1 MYMNEILEFS
11 GRSKRDGCR
20 YKGTG
25 VNLIEGTLWL
35 LDGECRCCP
44 IEETSLRIRRSSQY
58 EKFES
63 PITTMED
70 LSDLQNEL
78 MSTAIRFCRERN
90 LTDIDILSFGADG
103 IQDSVEYGEWTPATD
118 SSLVA
123 HGYENDKQKL
133 IGEVL

>member
-1 MYMNEILEFS
+1 MNKILEFS
-11 GRSKRDGCR
+11 GRSKLDKAT

-25 VNLIEGTLWL
+25 VNLIGGELWL

-44 IEETSLRIRRSSQY
+44 IEETSLRIRRSYQY

-70 LSDLQNEL
+70 MSDLQNEL
-78 MSTAIRFCRERN
+78 MNTAIRFCRERN
-90 LTDIDILSFGADG
+90 LTDIDRLSFGADG

>member
-1 MYMNEILEFS
+1 MEMERVLEFS
-11 GRSKRDGCR
+11 GRSKQDGCR

-25 VNLIEGTLWL
+25 VNQIDGELWL
-35 LDGECRCCP
+35 IKNNEILCP

>member
-1 MYMNEILEFS
+1 MSRVLEFS
-11 GRSKRDGCR
+11 GRSKLDKVTH
-20 YKGTG
+20 KGTG
-25 VNLIEGTLWL
+25 VNLIDGELWL
-35 LDGECRCCP
+35 INGDDVLCP
-44 IEETSLRIRRSSQY
+44 IEETSLRIRRSYQY

>member
-1 MYMNEILEFS
+1 MSRVIEFS
-11 GRSKRDGCR
+11 GRSKFDKAT

-25 VNLIEGTLWL
+25 VNLIDGELWL
-35 LDGECRCCP
+35 INGDEVLCP
-44 IEETSLRIRRSSQY
+44 IEETSLRIRRSYQY

-103 IQDSVEYGEWTPATD
+103 IQDSIGYGEWTPATD

-123 HGYENDKQKL
+123 HG
-133 IGEVL
+133 

>member
-1 MYMNEILEFS
+1 MNKILEFS
-11 GRSKRDGCR
+11 GRSKLDKVTH
-20 YKGTG
+20 KGTG
-25 VNLIEGTLWL
+25 VNLIDGELWL

-90 LTDIDILSFGADG
+90 LTDIDRLSFGADG
-103 IQDSVEYGEWTPATD
+103 IQDSVEYGEWTPSTD

-123 HGYENDKQKL
+123 LGYENDKQKL

>member
-1 MYMNEILEFS
+1 MNKILEFS
-11 GRSKRDGCR
+11 GRSKFDKAI

-25 VNLIEGTLWL
+25 VNLIDGELWL

-44 IEETSLRIRRSSQY
+44 IEETSLRIRRSYQY

-63 PITTMED
+63 PITTMGD

-90 LTDIDILSFGADG
+90 LTDIDRLSFGADG
-103 IQDSVEYGEWTPATD
+103 IQDSVEYGEWTPSTD

>member
-1 MYMNEILEFS
+1 MSRVIEFS
-11 GRSKRDGCR
+11 GRSKFDKAT

-25 VNLIEGTLWL
+25 VNLIDGELWL
-35 LDGECRCCP
+35 IKNNEILCP
-44 IEETSLRIRRSSQY
+44 IEETSLRIRRSYQY

-90 LTDIDILSFGADG
+90 LTDIDRLSFGVDG

-118 SSLVA
+118 SSLIA
-123 HGYENDKQKL
+123 LGYENDKQKL

>member
-1 MYMNEILEFS
+1 MNKILEFS
-11 GRSKRDGCR
+11 GRSKFDKAT

-25 VNLIEGTLWL
+25 VNLIDGELWL

-44 IEETSLRIRRSSQY
+44 IEETSLRIRRSYQY

-103 IQDSVEYGEWTPATD
+103 IQDSVEYGEWTPSTD